1 MDALKTAQKILKQ
14 QSRLLEQ
21 ASAGLGKPFREALK
35 LIEDCEGTVLALG
48 FGKSGMVGAKIAAT
62 LRSAGRPATVM
73 SPLEAL
79 HGEMAAIQKT
89 DVALAISSTGE
100 SEELMKVAPWLR
112 KKGVPLI
119 ALTPSARSS
128 LARAADV
135 LLLTAMP
142 EDSADSVASYS
153 PCLTALA
160 IGDLLGLCLL
170 HGQDMEHA
178 RPPEAGPRE
187 ALYTV
192 ADLIAT
198 RPSNPTAP
206 EDMIIKDALLEL
218 TAKGLG
224 AISIVDASGRL
235 SGIITDGD
243 IRRLLQRSQ
252 GSLTRLFLT
261 NVEAVMTRNP
271 RRVTTDDTAFHAL
284 QIMEN
289 HAITVLPVI
298 DNQGRPAGMVHLH
311 DLVQM
316 GLPQKEPRP
325 AGKRSGAA
333 SGAKKKPQPR
343 GEKPARGRGAKS

>member
-21 ASAGLGKPFREALK
+21 ASQSLGKPFREALK
-35 LIEDCEGTVLALG
+35 RIEACEGTVLVLG
-48 FGKSGMVGAKIAAT
+48 FGKSGMVGAKITAT
-62 LRSAGRPATVM
+62 LRSAGRPALLM

-79 HGEMAAIQKT
+79 HGEMASVQKE

-100 SEELMKVAPWLR
+100 SEELMKVVPWLR
-112 KKGVPLI
+112 KKGVTLI
-119 ALTPSARSS
+119 ALTPSDRSS

-135 LLLTAMP
+135 LLQTAMP
-142 EDSADSVASYS
+142 GDTADSVASYS
-153 PCLTALA
+153 PCLSALA

-170 HGQDMEHA
+170 HGQDLEHA
-178 RPPEAGPRE
+178 RLPQAGPRE

-192 ADLIAT
+192 GDLIAT

-206 EDMIIKDALLEL
+206 ENMIIKDALLEL

-261 NVEAVMTRNP
+261 NVDTVMTRNP
-271 RRVTTDDTAFHAL
+271 RRITTDETVFDAL
-284 QIMEN
+284 QLMEGN
-289 HAITVLPVI
+289 AITVLPVT
-298 DNQGRPAGMVHLH
+298 DTQGRPAGMVHLH

-316 GLPQKEPRP
+316 GLLHKEPRP
-325 AGKRSGAA
+325 AGKGSGAG
-333 SGAKKKPQPR
+333 SGAKKKSSSR
-343 GEKPARGRGAKS
+343 NKKAGRRSAGE

>member
-1 MDALKTAQKILKQ
+1 MDALKTAKMILKQ
-14 QSRLLEQ
+14 QSEYLADAART
-21 ASAGLGKPFREALK
+21 LGKPFSKALN
-35 LIEDCEGTVLALG
+35 LIEGCEGSVIVLG

-62 LRSAGRPATVM
+62 LRSAGRPALVL

-79 HGEMAAIQKT
+79 HGEMAAVQEN
-89 DVALAISSTGE
+89 DVAVALSSTGE
-100 SEELMKVAPWLR
+100 SDELMKVVPWLK
-112 KKGVPLI
+112 KKGVSLI
-119 ALTPSARSS
+119 AITPSDRSS

-135 LLLTAMP
+135 LLQTAMP
-142 EDSADSVASYS
+142 ADSADSVASYS

-170 HGQDMEHA
+170 HGQDLDCA
-178 RPPEAGPRE
+178 RLPEAGPRE

-206 EDMIIKDALLEL
+206 ENMIIKDALLEL

-224 AISIVDASGRL
+224 AITIVDARGQL

-261 NVEAVMTRNP
+261 NVDTVMTRNP
-271 RRVTTDDTAFHAL
+271 RRITTGDTVFDAL
-284 QIMEN
+284 QLMESN
-289 HAITVLPVI
+289 AITVLPVV
-298 DNQGRPAGMVHLH
+298 DEQGRPAGMVHLH

-316 GLPQKEPRP
+316 GLLHNETRD
-325 AGKRSGAA
+325 AGKRSGA
-333 SGAKKKPQPR
+333 P
-343 GEKPARGRGAKS
+343 RGAKNKTQDKTKKSGRGGKKKS